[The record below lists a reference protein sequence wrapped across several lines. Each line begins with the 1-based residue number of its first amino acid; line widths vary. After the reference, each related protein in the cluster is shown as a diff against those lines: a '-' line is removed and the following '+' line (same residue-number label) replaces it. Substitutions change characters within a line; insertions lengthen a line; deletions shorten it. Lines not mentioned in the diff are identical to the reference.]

1 MCNYVWRKMLAKH
14 CGDYCAI
21 YTYGKSLC
29 CTPKPNTMLYVSYI
43 SITNIKKKEMKLK
56 EK

>member
-1 MCNYVWRKMLAKH
+1 MLAKH